1 MGKTLTGATM
11 RSAGFANAAAL
22 VLTLASAAPVPPRQ
36 APPKYD
42 VWFGEGC
49 FWERQYAYVMLELNQ
64 TGPFNRTH
72 KELSSV
78 VGYAGANITGDDG
91 LVCYDNGSS
100 NDYGA
105 LGHCETVGL
114 NLDRGKEQQQFEAL
128 VIDFL
133 DSFTATEQ
141 GFMRPDL
148 PPLLPFGDVGAPY
161 RTVLGLPGGMHGPL
175 FSILQAHN
183 KPRGPYNMSMNL
195 KPDLTGNMTQ
205 DEVNTV
211 WVMDSLVFPFYR
223 AETYHQYHSNFF
235 HNPQQ
240 PAAYPTWY
248 VQDLY
253 KEQVSLGNIPS
264 NGCPDSYCPPDSS
277 GNCHY

>member
-1 MGKTLTGATM
+1 MGTGATM
-11 RSAGFANAAAL
+11 RSVGFANAAAL

-114 NLDRGKEQQQFEAL
+114 NLDRGKEQQQ
-128 VIDFL
+128 
-133 DSFTATEQ
+133 

-148 PPLLPFGDVGAPY
+148 PPLLPFGD
-161 RTVLGLPGGMHGPL
+161 
-175 FSILQAHN
+175 
-183 KPRGPYNMSMNL
+183 
-195 KPDLTGNMTQ
+195 
-205 DEVNTV
+205 
-211 WVMDSLVFPFYR
+211 
-223 AETYHQYHSNFF
+223 
-235 HNPQQ
+235 
-240 PAAYPTWY
+240 
-248 VQDLY
+248 
-253 KEQVSLGNIPS
+253 
-264 NGCPDSYCPPDSS
+264 
-277 GNCHY
+277 